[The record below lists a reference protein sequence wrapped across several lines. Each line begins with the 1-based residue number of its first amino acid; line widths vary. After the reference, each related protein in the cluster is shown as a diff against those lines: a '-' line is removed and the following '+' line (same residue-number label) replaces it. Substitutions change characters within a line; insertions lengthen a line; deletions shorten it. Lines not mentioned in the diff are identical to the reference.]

1 MKCLFFYIYF
11 CFFLLLENKQCYV
24 FTCYVNK
31 LISVG
36 CVLSE
41 LWCERIVRVLLVSS
55 LSIVSRANQQPTNN
69 TNQFLT
75 ILQQAL
81 HNTNSSILNFKRPA

>member
-55 LSIVSRANQQPTNN
+55 LSIVSLANQQPTNS
-69 TNQFLT
+69 NQFQT
-75 ILQQAL
+75 ILQPSLLCTLL
-81 HNTNSSILNFKRPA
+81 HH